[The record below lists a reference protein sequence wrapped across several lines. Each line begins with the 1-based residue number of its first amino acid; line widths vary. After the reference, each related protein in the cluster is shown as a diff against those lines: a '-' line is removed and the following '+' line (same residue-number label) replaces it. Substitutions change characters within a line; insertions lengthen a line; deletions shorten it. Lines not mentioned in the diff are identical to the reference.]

1 MIVVVLRHTVRLV
14 HDRHGRRGGRP
25 LGTLNPPLHLA
36 HRVQVVA
43 HHVLIARAELTLQL
57 LHALGDGIKD
67 AAVDLHLGT
76 PYPRGCRRQP
86 NSRWNTTR
94 GSRSCGS
101 GKLGVRH
108 DVEFQYAQL

>member
-76 PYPRGCRRQP
+76 PYLGAAVVTEQPLEHHARITLVRERQTWRTP
-86 NSRWNTTR
+86 
-94 GSRSCGS
+94 
-101 GKLGVRH
+101 
-108 DVEFQYAQL
+108 